1 MALPI
6 GTIALG
12 VGSAIGS
19 AGGGILSSVIQG
31 EYNKQEAQ
39 RNRDWQE
46 YMSNTAMQRAVK
58 DYQEAGLS
66 PAMMFAGSGGNSA
79 STPSGNSAQ
88 ISKPEFGIASVM
100 NSIANILNTDRK
112 LDHIE
117 EMNANTANKSW
128 QRKYNKKELNSLF
141 QNIDEIEI

>member
-6 GTIALG
+6 GAMA
-12 VGSAIGS
+12 VGSAVGS
-19 AGGGILSSVIQG
+19 AGGGILGSVIQG
-31 EYNKQEAQ
+31 EYNKREAQ

-58 DYQEAGLS
+58 DYQNAGLS

-117 EMNANTANKSW
+117 EMNANTTNNNKSW
-128 QRKYNKKELNSLF
+128 QRKHTRKELNSLF